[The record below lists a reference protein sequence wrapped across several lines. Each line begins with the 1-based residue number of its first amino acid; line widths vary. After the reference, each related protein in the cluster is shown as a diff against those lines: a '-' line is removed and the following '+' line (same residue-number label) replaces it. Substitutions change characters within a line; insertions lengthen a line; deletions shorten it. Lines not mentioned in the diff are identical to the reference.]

1 MLVPGDG
8 SDHVQIIDVRDLVE
22 FCVRLVEDGT
32 YGVFNGVG
40 PQMGQPFREFV
51 DRIHKGVG
59 SSATYTWVDADFL
72 RENGAN
78 PYGRE
83 LPVFQVMRGR
93 TAGFARFDLTP
104 EIKAGL
110 KFRPMEV
117 TARET
122 LEWWRAL
129 PAERQ
134 AAIKTGFT
142 PERERTLLAAWKARR
157 P

>member
-1 MLVPGDG
+1 
-8 SDHVQIIDVRDLVE
+8 
-22 FCVRLVEDGT
+22 
-32 YGVFNGVG
+32 
-40 PQMGQPFREFV
+40 
-51 DRIHKGVG
+51 VG
-59 SSATYTWVDADFL
+59 SSPSYTWVDADFL

-93 TAGFARFDLTP
+93 TAGFARFDLSP
-104 EIKAGL
+104 EIRAGL

-122 LEWWRAL
+122 LEWFRTL

-134 AAIKTGFT
+134 AGLKTGFK
-142 PERERTLLAAWKARR
+142 PEREQELLAKWKARKG
-157 P
+157 